1 MLKPNDFARDWY
13 GFVTNQA
20 GHAYLIGFPLVY
32 AWMFWLDPIS
42 AVLATFISYL
52 LIWEGGVQRFSM
64 PRDAIEDAAHV
75 TAGAAVAVTM
85 FGYTNWWLW
94 PYTIQA
100 VFLAVGAASRAK
112 RRGRERAAQEGRS

>member
-1 MLKPNDFARDWY
+1 MLNPSNFARDWY

-32 AWMFWLDPIS
+32 SLLLWSDPVTS
-42 AVLATFISYL
+42 VALTFSIYL
-52 LIWEGGVQRFSM
+52 LVWEGGVQRFSM
-64 PRDAIEDAAHV
+64 PLDALEDAAHV

-85 FGYTNWWLW
+85 WGYTNWGLW

-100 VFLAVGAASRAK
+100 VWLAAGAVIRAR
-112 RRGRERAAQEGRS
+112 RRGRQRKAQEGRS